1 MKEGLRSAI
10 IVSMDGVADTPMG
23 VSHSSVTMRRRRRSE
38 LKGSESK
45 WMSSLLDLIP
55 KTKGF
60 QLYREVTIY
69 LDMLLSIYTPTYEQ
83 IRAFA
88 EIDAA
93 SPNIKDEIEKHKSIN
108 ANASQISPG
117 TPATFLADYNVKS
130 STPQL

>member
-1 MKEGLRSAI
+1 
-10 IVSMDGVADTPMG
+10 MDGVADTPMG
-23 VSHSSVTMRRRRRSE
+23 ASHSSVTMRRRRRSE

-69 LDMLLSIYTPTYEQ
+69 LNMLLSIYTPT
-83 IRAFA
+83 FA
-88 EIDAA
+88 EVDAA